1 MNKFETLINELSWV
15 PLPFLSDLEWAVAK
29 AMVNNPSLQDSLP
42 TVGHVLSDLI
52 ITQHRLDRNKVARLA
67 NDGITDGGLC
77 FQRNGKKYIWD
88 GHHRYFAAQQ
98 IGKPTCQMKTF
109 DMFDQ
114 NTLDGQ
120 DKEGMSVQD
129 FASQLRCRVSTLLRA
144 MDSSDRRV
152 YEEKEMSKFE
162 SLKKDESINED
173 DYAKYPKLARFFHSH
188 RMADRAANDLYSFL
202 DKLPDNPKEWS
213 PASNKDIVRYIAEC
227 VSNMEQSIKDS
238 KGALEELK
246 K

>member
-1 MNKFETLINELSWV
+1 MSKFETLINELSWV

-42 TVGHVLSDLI
+42 TVGHVLSDLT
-52 ITQHRLDRNKVARLA
+52 ITQHRIDRNKVSRLA

-98 IGKPTCQMKTF
+98 IGKPVCQMKTF

-129 FASQLRCRVSTLLRA
+129 FASQLRCRVGTLLRA
-144 MDSSDRRV
+144 MDSNDRRV
-152 YEEKEMSKFE
+152 YEVDEVGKFDEVLRESDPKYSKEAYEAFKKSKKEFD
-162 SLKKDESINED
+162 SLVKKIQKKAD
-173 DYAKYPKLARFFHSH
+173 DHAFQFAQTGSVNWGYVG
-188 RMADRAANDLYSFL
+188 
-202 DKLPDNPKEWS
+202 
-213 PASNKDIVRYIAEC
+213 DI
-227 VSNMEQSIKDS
+227 DS
-238 KGALEELK
+238 WVEELK
-246 K
+246 RIAR

>member
-1 MNKFETLINELSWV
+1 MSKFETLINELSWV

-52 ITQHRLDRNKVARLA
+52 ITQHRLDRDKVVRLA

-152 YEEKEMSKFE
+152 YEEKEVSKFQDILE
-162 SLKKDESINED
+162 GGPGSGPQPDGGSSSSGLNRNKAADDAGLKSMEKRQKAKAKAAQDRKEVKDTKDHMASHGAASKKDQE
-173 DYAKYPKLARFFHSH
+173 K
-188 RMADRAANDLYSFL
+188 M
-202 DKLPDNPKEWS
+202 
-213 PASNKDIVRYIAEC
+213 
-227 VSNMEQSIKDS
+227 
-238 KGALEELK
+238 
-246 K
+246 